1 MKTASPLSL
10 LFSIALAAFT
20 AAPASANAT
29 IQTLPFSQ
37 NWSNAGLITAND
49 DWSAVPGIE
58 GFRGDGLAGGSGVD
72 PQTILAADDPGVID
86 VNANQTNPSV
96 FNTGGTTEFDLTD
109 DTVALAG
116 SGTARAPY
124 LRIYLNTSGQS
135 GITVKY
141 NLRDIDGSTDN
152 STQPV
157 ALHYRIGV
165 SGTWTNVASA
175 FVADASGGPSDATLV
190 TPVCAVLPAAANN
203 QALIEL
209 RVMTTDAMG
218 TDEFIGVDDIS
229 VDTSG
234 CGGGGPT
241 LSIDDVSLNE
251 GNSGTTTFTFT
262 VSLSAPA
269 PVGGVTFDIATA
281 DGTATVADND
291 YAANSVTGATIA
303 AAGTSYSFDVAVN
316 GDSTSEANQ
325 TFLVNVTSI
334 VGVTGAD
341 TQGQGTIVNDDGLS
355 LNLIHDVQGNG
366 SATPTPGST
375 VIVEGVV
382 IGDYQGAN
390 ELSGFF
396 LQEEDADHDADPATS
411 EGIFVFCGGCPTA
424 VAEGQRVRVTG
435 SVAEFFG
442 NTQITASTAISVV
455 VTNAGNNLAQITPR
469 TIDLPVAGN
478 IDTFY
483 EALEDMLVTFTDT
496 LTVAEYFEMA
506 RYGTIELFE
515 GGRPRQFTEAN
526 SPSVAGL
533 AAHNDNLN
541 RRRVILDDLNNVQNF
556 ALPPTVADGLQAI
569 YHPHAN
575 GGLSVGTQG
584 IDFFRGGD
592 VVNGL
597 TGVLDWSF
605 AGLTGTEAWRL
616 RPTNANP
623 VTFTVANPRP
633 ASPPAVGGAIK
644 AASMNLLN
652 YFTTLDTTAS
662 NNSGPCGP
670 GGTLDCR
677 GADSNAELI
686 RQRERTSI
694 VICALNAD
702 VYGFN
707 EIENTAS
714 ATITDLLGAVNARCG
729 GAHPYAFVNTGGPL
743 GTDAIRV
750 QQIYRTGVLS
760 PVGSPLSDTNAVH
773 NRPPTAQIYDVVDG
787 ANPAFDQ
794 RFTVIVNHFKS
805 KGCPGTGADADAG
818 DGQSC
823 FNGTRVAQANRL
835 MTWITGTVLP
845 AAGDPDVLLLGDF
858 NANAKEDPIT
868 ALSTGGYTDLTTH
881 FHGASAYSY
890 LFDGQIGHL
899 DYALASSSLL
909 AQIAGADS
917 WHINAD
923 EIPLFDYSDEV
934 KDTGE
939 AAFEEKPDGSA
950 LVPPRVVFQPASP
963 WRASDHDPVLVGLS
977 LTGGG
982 GSAADI
988 RIQSV
993 ADSPDPVAAGS
1004 QLTYTV
1010 TVTNGGTSQAAGV
1023 TVTSTLP
1030 SGVTFGSTS
1039 GCQNDPAGNPT
1050 CNLGTVGA
1058 GATLAF
1064 NLVVDVGAGTT
1075 GTLNYSASVASTTPD
1090 SNPANNGGSTSTTV
1104 QKAGDLALAIVPAPP
1119 GTYADGG
1126 TLHYKIFVINAGPSD
1141 LTGSLVTDNIPA
1153 QLNGVAWTCIATAG
1167 SACVASGT
1175 GNLVSSPLSLK
1186 AGGAAAYRI
1195 RATVPDGTT
1204 ANLSNTA
1211 TVTDSSDPFPGNN
1224 SQSATVI
1231 WGNPIF
1237 FDGFESGDT
1246 TAWQ

>member
-10 LFSIALAAFT
+10 LLSIALAVFP
-20 AAPASANAT
+20 AAPASANTT

-37 NWSNAGLITAND
+37 NWTNAALIAAND
-49 DWSAVPGIE
+49 DWSSVPGIE

-96 FNTGGTTEFDLTD
+96 FNTGGPAEFAIADP
-109 DTVALAG
+109 TVAFAG

-124 LRIYLNTSGQS
+124 LRFYLSTTGQS
-135 GITVKY
+135 GVTVKY
-141 NLRDIDGSTDN
+141 NLRDIDGSTDD
-152 STQPV
+152 SIQPV
-157 ALHYRIGV
+157 ALHYRLGV
-165 SGTWTNVASA
+165 SGAWTNVASA
-175 FVADASGGPSDATLV
+175 FVADASSGPSAATLV

-203 QALIEL
+203 QALLEL
-209 RVMTTDAMG
+209 RVMTTDAAG

-234 CGGGGPT
+234 CGGGGPS

-251 GNSGTTTFTFT
+251 GDSGTTTFTFT

-291 YAANSVTGATIA
+291 YVANSVQGATIA
-303 AAGTSYSFDVAVN
+303 ASGTSYSFDVAVN
-316 GDSTSEANQ
+316 GDTTGEANQ
-325 TFLVNVTSI
+325 TFLVEVTSI

-341 TQGQGTIVNDDGLS
+341 TQGQGTLVNDDALT
-355 LNLIHDVQGNG
+355 LTFIHDVQGNG
-366 SATPTPGST
+366 SATPMPGAT
-375 VIVEGVV
+375 VMVEGVV
-382 IGDYQGAN
+382 TGDYQGST
-390 ELSGFF
+390 ELTGFF

-411 EGIFVFCGGCPTA
+411 EGVFVFCGGCSAA

-435 SVAEFFG
+435 TVSEFFD
-442 NTQITASTAISVV
+442 NTEITASTAGSVV
-455 VTNAGNNLAQITPR
+455 VTGAGNNLAQITPK
-469 TIDLPVAGN
+469 TIDLPVVGS
-478 IDTFY
+478 IDAFY
-483 EALEDMLVTFTDT
+483 EPLEDMKVTFSDT
-496 LTVAEYFEMA
+496 LTVSEYFEMA

-526 SPSVAGL
+526 APSVAGL
-533 AAHNDNLN
+533 TAHNENLN
-541 RRRVILDDLNNVQNF
+541 RRRVILDDLNNIQNF
-556 ALPPTVADGLQAI
+556 ALPPAVADGFQAI
-569 YHPHAN
+569 YHPHTN

-584 IDFFRGGD
+584 LDFFRGDD

-597 TGVLDWSF
+597 TGILDWSF
-605 AGLTGTEAWRL
+605 AGLTGTDAWRI
-616 RPTNANP
+616 RPTTANP
-623 VTFTVANPRP
+623 TTFTVANPRP

-652 YFTTLDTTAS
+652 YFTTLDTTS
-662 NNSGPCGP
+662 STSSGPCGP

-694 VICALNAD
+694 VICTLNAD

-707 EIENTAS
+707 ELENTAS

-773 NRPPTAQIYDVVDG
+773 NRPPTAQTYDVIDG

-805 KGCPGTGADADAG
+805 KGCPGSGADADAG

-835 MTWITGTVLP
+835 LTWITGTVVP

-858 NANAKEDPIT
+858 NANAKEDPI
-868 ALSTGGYTDLTTH
+868 AAIAAGGYTDLTTH
-881 FHGASAYSY
+881 FQGASAYSY

-899 DYALASSSLL
+899 DYALATASLL
-909 AQIAGADS
+909 AQITGADS

-923 EIPLFDYSDEV
+923 EIPLFDYSDEI
-934 KDTGE
+934 KDVGE

-950 LVPPRVVFQPASP
+950 LMPPRVVFQPASP
-963 WRASDHDPVLVGLS
+963 WRASDHDPVLVGLFTAVS
-977 LTGGG
+977 
-982 GSAADI
+982 GSDADI
-988 RIQSV
+988 RIQSI
-993 ADSPDPVAAGS
+993 ADSPDPVAAGT

-1010 TVTNGGTSQAAGV
+1010 TVNNAGTGPAANV

-1030 SGVTFGSTS
+1030 SGVTFASTS

-1050 CNLGTVGA
+1050 CNLGTVA
-1058 GATLAF
+1058 ASATKAF
-1064 NLVVDVGAGTT
+1064 NLVVGVGAGTT
-1075 GTLNYSASVASTTPD
+1075 GTLNFSASVASTTPD
-1090 SNPANNGGSTSTTV
+1090 TNPANNSGSTSTAV
-1104 QKAGDLALAIVPAPP
+1104 VKSGDLALMIATAPP

-1126 TLHYKIFVINAGPSD
+1126 MLYYTIWVINSGPSD
-1141 LTGSLVTDNIPA
+1141 LTNSVVNDTFPA
-1153 QLNGVAWTCIATAG
+1153 QLTGVAWTCSATAG
-1167 SACVASGT
+1167 STCVAGGT
-1175 GNLVSSPLSLK
+1175 GNLASSPLSLK
-1186 AGGAAAYRI
+1186 AGAFAAYRI
-1195 RATVPDGTT
+1195 RGTVPGGTT
-1204 ANLSNTA
+1204 ANLANTA
-1211 TVTDSSDPFPGNN
+1211 TVTDPSDPFLGNN
-1224 SQSATVI
+1224 IQSVTVI

-1237 FDGFESGDT
+1237 FDGFESGNT